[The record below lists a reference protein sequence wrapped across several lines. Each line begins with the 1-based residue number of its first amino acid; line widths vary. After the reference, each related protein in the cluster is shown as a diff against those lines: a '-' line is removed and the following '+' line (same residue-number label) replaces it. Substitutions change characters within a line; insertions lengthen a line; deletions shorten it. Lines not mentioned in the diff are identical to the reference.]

1 MPGLPPLAPV
11 PPPEVQR
18 NIPPAEW
25 ELYIDAWI
33 MLLSLRVEAPAS
45 QFREYASSDE
55 STVAFLTS
63 FYRQSI
69 NSGLLRS
76 QTAPNTRS
84 LRKLCFLLT
93 RRLLLEV
100 SLPPPELLDWRV
112 LAGMC
117 CCYPSSSA
125 LKRLLAD
132 AWDKHEDAI
141 TSSLETAKVQAIRDL
156 SSLNFSKPSGVLV
169 DLRLLTIL
177 SSALPGCGQVL
188 MAGSDFLDTVVD
200 AYQAH
205 KREDV
210 RKVLV
215 ANVYVGLC
223 SFLKSSKPNLSS
235 LLDQLYGMKASAGVG
250 TSTKK
255 EPSLL
260 SEVICSTDFLGRLD
274 RHLSTD
280 VHPQKRGQD
289 LLASLRAFQAETQ
302 HLHRRYQKPRKRAAI
317 NKGKGRATE
326 DDLLPKAAE
335 DLHMHKM
342 SLITQVQDLFPDL
355 GTGYIARL
363 LDHYNDDPETIV
375 AHLLDDSLASELQT
389 LDKSESLPTPSP
401 STTSHHDPFPPRSP
415 TLPNTTATAPPPQRK
430 NIFDTEIDLA
440 ELARSDTD
448 PNHQQTLRFGRANPT
463 LTADSLLSDRTNHA
477 AQKAAI
483 MSALA
488 TFDSDDDERDDTYD
502 VTDVGG
508 TVDTTVAA
516 EDAPPAPANRSGPGP
531 EENELTLYRA
541 YKSNPALFAR
551 DSATRRAQP
560 RAALKRE
567 TGMTDEAIEGW
578 AVMVARDPRR
588 LKRLEDL
595 VVDGKDGGSGGGLN
609 QPVLVSTAYRRGA
622 EDGEAEDG
630 SEGGGEMS
638 SRGGRGGAGGSGGR
652 GRGRGGRGR
661 GAGRGGA
668 GGAVTDSPGQNP
680 AAARQRKEE
689 NKASRANHNRR
700 QQRAKKVARAGGM
713 VG

>member
-33 MLLSLRVEAPAS
+33 MLLGLRVEAPAS
-45 QFREYASSDE
+45 QLKEHALNDD
-55 STVAFLTS
+55 STVAFLGS

-69 NSGLLRS
+69 NSSLFRS

-93 RRLLLEV
+93 RRFLLEV
-100 SLPPPELLDWRV
+100 SPTPPELLDWRV

-141 TSSLETAKVQAIRDL
+141 TSSLEKAKVQAIRDL
-156 SSLNFSKPSGVLV
+156 SSLNLSKPSGVRV

-177 SSALPGCGQVL
+177 SSVLPGCGQVL

-205 KREDV
+205 KREEV
-210 RKVLV
+210 RRMLV

-223 SFLKSSKPNLSS
+223 SFLKGSKPNLSS

-250 TSTKK
+250 ISTKK
-255 EPSLL
+255 EPTLL

-280 VHPQKRGQD
+280 VNPQKRGQD
-289 LLASLRAFQAETQ
+289 LLASLRAYQAETQ
-302 HLHRRYQKPRKRAAI
+302 HLHRRYQKPRKRAAV

-335 DLHMHKM
+335 DLHIHKM

-375 AHLLDDSLASELQT
+375 AHLLDDSLAPELQI

-401 STTSHHDPFPPRSP
+401 SSNTTHHDPFPPRSP
-415 TLPNTTATAPPPQRK
+415 TLLSTTTAPPPQRK
-430 NIFDTEIDLA
+430 NIFDREIDLA
-440 ELARSDTD
+440 ELSRSDTTSQ
-448 PNHQQTLRFGRANPT
+448 HQSLRFGRANPT
-463 LTADSLLSDRTNHA
+463 LTADSLLSDRSNHA

-508 TVDTTVAA
+508 TVDTTVATA
-516 EDAPPAPANRSGPGP
+516 EDEPPKPTTASP
-531 EENELTLYRA
+531 EETELTLYRA
-541 YKSNPALFAR
+541 YQSNPALFAR
-551 DSATRRAQP
+551 DAATRRAQP

-578 AVMVARDPRR
+578 AVMVARDPKRLRR
-588 LKRLEDL
+588 LEEAVL
-595 VVDGKDGGSGGGLN
+595 DGQGGRDGGLN
-609 QPVLVSTAYRRGA
+609 QPVLVSTAYRRGVEDEDA
-622 EDGEAEDG
+622 EGG
-630 SEGGGEMS
+630 SASGGEMAS
-638 SRGGRGGAGGSGGR
+638 MRGRGGGGR

-661 GAGRGGA
+661 GGGRGGGFGGGSAVA
-668 GGAVTDSPGQNP
+668 GDSQGQNP

>member
-1 MPGLPPLAPV
+1 MAVEEGLPPLAPV

-45 QFREYASSDE
+45 QFREYAASDE
-55 STVAFLTS
+55 STVTFLTS

-69 NSGLLRS
+69 NSSLFRS
-76 QTAPNTRS
+76 PTAPNTRS
-84 LRKLCFLLT
+84 VRKLCFLLT
-93 RRLLLEV
+93 RRFLLEV
-100 SLPPPELLDWRV
+100 SPTPPELLDWRV

-141 TSSLETAKVQAIRDL
+141 TSSLEKAKVQAIRDL
-156 SSLNFSKPSGVLV
+156 SSLNLSKPSGVLV

-255 EPSLL
+255 EPTLL

-289 LLASLRAFQAETQ
+289 LLASLRAYQAETQ
-302 HLHRRYQKPRKRAAI
+302 HLHRRYQKPRKRAVI

-335 DLHMHKM
+335 DLHIHKM

-375 AHLLDDSLASELQT
+375 AHLLDDSLAPELQT

-401 STTSHHDPFPPRSP
+401 ATTSHHDPFPPRSP
-415 TLPNTTATAPPPQRK
+415 TLTNTTTTAPPPQRK

-448 PNHQQTLRFGRANPT
+448 PNHPQTLRFGRANPT

-516 EDAPPAPANRSGPGP
+516 EDEPKQSAPGAA
-531 EENELTLYRA
+531 EETELTLYRA

-578 AVMVARDPRR
+578 AVMVARDPKR
-588 LKRLEDL
+588 LRRLEDL
-595 VVDGKDGGSGGGLN
+595 VLDGNDRGGVN
-609 QPVLVSTAYRRGA
+609 QPVLVPTAYRRGV
-622 EDGEAEDG
+622 EDGDAEDG
-630 SEGGGEMS
+630 SGGEMS
-638 SRGGRGGAGGSGGR
+638 SRGGRGGGGGGR

-661 GAGRGGA
+661 GGGRGGA
-668 GGAVTDSPGQNP
+668 GGAGAVTDSSGQNP